1 VAKLAALHGRH
12 AGDTAAHFR
21 ANMPPAW
28 RPEYEALLKAP
39 QRFAEQ
45 RSRDIKPI
53 VWRGLAR

>member
-1 VAKLAALHGRH
+1 M
-12 AGDTAAHFR
+12 TAAYFR

-28 RPEYEALLKAP
+28 RPEYEALLKAA

-53 VWRGLAR
+53 VWRGLER